1 MSLLHGKVKKRKA
14 VQAAKGKVA
23 RKQAG
28 SSRCQLQA
36 RRPIIDVILSSSV
49 LSMDGDRR
57 RSAAITR
64 PHGGAA
70 PWRRLIAWLQLLL
83 KAFAHRYGELSR
95 WRPAFLLFV
104 AFLAERGLRRAYLS
118 WEESRL
124 RPRAAAAVTVQAAFR
139 GMAARRELSLRRRT
153 RAAKWSF
160 SCTDSVLPY
169 WGKKKAQW
177 RGRIAAWEFV
187 AARRAAVICQCAWRR
202 CAARR
207 QLGKLRLAR
216 AEKERAEEMCRLREM
231 VDVLQQAV
239 EDAEV
244 RVIAEREAAI
254 KAIAEAP
261 PVIKEIIVKVEDT
274 EKVDSLATEV
284 GRLKDLLGAEMKATF
299 DAKKA
304 VAEAEL
310 RNERLAR
317 LLGVEEVKNR
327 QLQESLK
334 RMEMKASDLEEENRK
349 LREAVASVPYVRLP
363 SNVDRDDPD
372 LQPTSENE
380 NENEN
385 ENEKAVYCEVKPMI
399 VDRGV
404 DIHDNNSQLY
414 GLNDPEAEKQQQELL
429 IKCIS
434 EDLGFSNGR
443 PIAAYL
449 IYRCLI
455 HWKSFEEDRTTVFDR
470 IIQKISAAIE
480 ARDNN
485 ETLAYWLS
493 NSCTLLLLLQRTLK
507 VNGAAA
513 LARQRR
519 RASPLKTPLENQAFN
534 HPDRP
539 VPDGRLVGGLG
550 EICQVEAKYPAIAFK
565 QQLTALLEKVYGII
579 RHNLKKE
586 LSPLLGLCI
595 QAPRT
600 FVVSPRGSS
609 QGTDLAQQASMAHWQ
624 SIIKI
629 LTNSLNIL
637 KSNYVPPFLICK
649 LFTQVFSFINVQL
662 FNSLLLRRE
671 CCSFSNGEYVKAG
684 LDELEHWCHWLTEEY
699 AGSSWDELKHIRQAV
714 ALLILEE
721 KHKKSLKEIT
731 DDFCPALSMQQLYRI
746 STMYCDDKYGTLGI
760 PQDVVSS
767 MRTKMV
773 QQGSSSP
780 SAQDDINSFLL
791 DDDFS
796 IPFSIDD
803 IARLMINIDI
813 ADMDLPPLIQEN
825 KGSILNP

>member
-1 MSLLHGKVKKRKA
+1 
-14 VQAAKGKVA
+14 
-23 RKQAG
+23 
-28 SSRCQLQA
+28 
-36 RRPIIDVILSSSV
+36 
-49 LSMDGDRR
+49 
-57 RSAAITR
+57 
-64 PHGGAA
+64 
-70 PWRRLIAWLQLLL
+70 
-83 KAFAHRYGELSR
+83 
-95 WRPAFLLFV
+95 
-104 AFLAERGLRRAYLS
+104 
-118 WEESRL
+118 
-124 RPRAAAAVTVQAAFR
+124 
-139 GMAARRELSLRRRT
+139 
-153 RAAKWSF
+153 
-160 SCTDSVLPY
+160 
-169 WGKKKAQW
+169 
-177 RGRIAAWEFV
+177 
-187 AARRAAVICQCAWRR
+187 
-202 CAARR
+202 
-207 QLGKLRLAR
+207 
-216 AEKERAEEMCRLREM
+216 M

-244 RVIAEREAAI
+244 RVIAERDAAK

-261 PVIKEIIVKVEDT
+261 PVIKEIVVQVEDT
-274 EKVDSLATEV
+274 AKVDSLTTEV

-304 VAEAEL
+304 LSEAEL
-310 RNERLAR
+310 RNEKLAR
-317 LLGVEEVKNR
+317 LLGVEEMKNK
-327 QLQESLK
+327 QLQDSLK
-334 RMEMKASDLEEENRK
+334 RMEVKASDLEEENRK
-349 LREAVASVPYVRLP
+349 LREAVTSVPYVRLP
-363 SNVDRDDPD
+363 SNVNCDDPD
-372 LQPTSENE
+372 IQLTPENE
-380 NENEN
+380 DDNDNES
-385 ENEKAVYCEVKPMI
+385 EKAVYCEVKPMI

-404 DIHDNNSQLY
+404 DIHENNSQLP
-414 GLNDPEAEKQQQELL
+414 GMTDPEAEKQQQELL

-434 EDLGFSNGR
+434 EDLGFSIGR

-470 IIQKISAAIE
+470 IIQKISSAIE
-480 ARDNN
+480 ARENN

-507 VNGAAA
+507 INGAAA

-519 RASPLKTPLENQAFN
+519 RTSPLKTPQENQTPN

-539 VPDGRLVGGLG
+539 VSDGRLVGGLG
-550 EICQVEAKYPAIAFK
+550 EVCQVEAKYPALAFK

-600 FVVSPRGSS
+600 FVVSPRGSCS

-629 LTNSLNIL
+629 LTNSLNTL

-649 LFTQVFSFINVQL
+649 LFTQLFSFINVQL

-671 CCSFSNGEYVKAG
+671 CCSFSNGEYVKSG
-684 LDELEHWCHWLTEEY
+684 LDELEHWCFWLTEEY

-721 KHKKSLKEIT
+721 KHNKSLKEIT
-731 DDFCPALSMQQLYRI
+731 DNYCPSLSMQQLYRI
-746 STMYCDDKYGTLGI
+746 STMYCDDKHGTLGI
-760 PQDVVSS
+760 PPEVVSS

-773 QQGSSSP
+773 QQGSNSP

-803 IARLMINIDI
+803 IAKLMVHIDV
-813 ADMDLPPLIQEN
+813 ADMDLPSLIQEN
-825 KGSILNP
+825 KGSTFEPLK

>member
-1 MSLLHGKVKKRKA
+1 MSLLHGKVKNRREEEGSAA
-14 VQAAKGKVA
+14 VQEKGKTRVE
-23 RKQAG
+23 RNLIKVKVKLG
-28 SSRCQLQA
+28 RL
-36 RRPIIDVILSSSV
+36 
-49 LSMDGDRR
+49 LSMDGDRSR
-57 RSAAITR
+57 RSAAAITR
-64 PHGGAA
+64 PPSHGGPA
-70 PWRRLIAWLQLLL
+70 WRRMIAWIQLL
-83 KAFAHRYGELSR
+83 KVFVQRYGEVAR
-95 WRPAFLLFV
+95 WRTAFLLFL
-104 AFLAERGLRRAYLS
+104 ALLAERGLRRAYLS
-118 WEESRL
+118 W
-124 RPRAAAAVTVQAAFR
+124 
-139 GMAARRELSLRRRT
+139 
-153 RAAKWSF
+153 
-160 SCTDSVLPY
+160 
-169 WGKKKAQW
+169 
-177 RGRIAAWEFV
+177 
-187 AARRAAVICQCAWRR
+187 
-202 CAARR
+202 
-207 QLGKLRLAR
+207 
-216 AEKERAEEMCRLREM
+216 KELREM

-244 RVIAEREAAI
+244 RVIAEREAAK

-261 PVIKEIIVKVEDT
+261 PVIKEIVVQVVDT
-274 EKVDSLATEV
+274 DKVDSLAAEV
-284 GRLKDLLGAEMKATF
+284 ARLKDLLGAEMKATF

-310 RNERLAR
+310 RNEKLAR

-334 RMEMKASDLEEENRK
+334 RMEMKASDLEEENQK
-349 LREAVASVPYVRLP
+349 LRGAVASVPYVRLP
-363 SNVDRDDPD
+363 SNVNRDDPD
-372 LQPTSENE
+372 LEPTPENE
-380 NENEN
+380 DENEN

-404 DIHDNNSQLY
+404 DIHENNSQLP

-434 EDLGFSNGR
+434 EDLGFSIGR

-493 NSCTLLLLLQRTLK
+493 NSCTLLLLLQKTLK
-507 VNGAAA
+507 INGAAA

-519 RASPLKTPLENQAFN
+519 RASPLKTPQENQAPN
-534 HPDRP
+534 HPDRSP

-550 EICQVEAKYPAIAFK
+550 EVCQVEAKYPALAFK

-600 FVVSPRGSS
+600 FVVSPRGSGA

-629 LTNSLNIL
+629 LTNSLNVL

-649 LFTQVFSFINVQL
+649 LFTQLFSFINVQL

-684 LDELEHWCHWLTEEY
+684 LDELEHWCFWLTEEY

-721 KHKKSLKEIT
+721 KHSKSLKEIT
-731 DDFCPALSMQQLYRI
+731 DEYCPALSMQQLYRI
-746 STMYCDDKYGTLGI
+746 GTMYCDDKYGTLGI
-760 PQDVVSS
+760 PPEVCDSNTFQTRTFTRFIFFTSWTKQSKLQVVSS

-773 QQGSSSP
+773 QQGSNSP
-780 SAQDDINSFLL
+780 STQDDINSFLL

-803 IARLMINIDI
+803 IAKLMVHIDI

-825 KGSILNP
+825 KGSPHLMP

>member
-1 MSLLHGKVKKRKA
+1 MVLRALQRWEASLASTPPSCRTPTPQHHGHDVFFS
-14 VQAAKGKVA
+14 VQPKE
-23 RKQAG
+23 
-28 SSRCQLQA
+28 
-36 RRPIIDVILSSSV
+36 
-49 LSMDGDRR
+49 
-57 RSAAITR
+57 T
-64 PHGGAA
+64 
-70 PWRRLIAWLQLLL
+70 
-83 KAFAHRYGELSR
+83 
-95 WRPAFLLFV
+95 
-104 AFLAERGLRRAYLS
+104 
-118 WEESRL
+118 
-124 RPRAAAAVTVQAAFR
+124 
-139 GMAARRELSLRRRT
+139 
-153 RAAKWSF
+153 
-160 SCTDSVLPY
+160 
-169 WGKKKAQW
+169 QW
-177 RGRIAAWEFV
+177 RSHTAAWDYLTT
-187 AARRAAVICQCAWRR
+187 RRAALICQCSWRR

-216 AEKERAEEMCRLREM
+216 IEKETAEEMCRLREM

-244 RVIAEREAAI
+244 RVIAEREAAK

-261 PVIKEIIVKVEDT
+261 PVIKEKVVLVEDA
-274 EKVDSLATEV
+274 EKVNWLTAEV

-304 VAEAEL
+304 HAEAEL
-310 RNERLAR
+310 RNEKLAR
-317 LLGVEEVKNR
+317 LLGVEEVKNN
-327 QLQESLK
+327 QLQDSLK
-334 RMEMKASDLEEENRK
+334 RMEVKASDLDEENRM
-349 LREAVASVPYVRLP
+349 LRQAIASMPAIRSQ
-363 SNVDRDDPD
+363 SNGNRDAAD
-372 LQPTSENE
+372 LQVTP
-380 NENEN
+380 

-399 VDRGV
+399 VDRGL
-404 DIHDNNSQLY
+404 DIHENNAQLP
-414 GLNDPEAEKQQQELL
+414 GSNDPEAEKQQELL

-434 EDLGFSNGR
+434 EDLGFSIGK

-455 HWKSFEEDRTTVFDR
+455 HWRSFEEDRTVVFDR
-470 IIQKISAAIE
+470 IIQKIGAAIE

-485 ETLAYWLS
+485 DTLSYWLS

-507 VNGAAA
+507 INGAAA

-519 RASPLKTPLENQAFN
+519 RTSPLKMPQENQAPN

-539 VPDGRLVGGLG
+539 IPDGRLVSGLA
-550 EICQVEAKYPAIAFK
+550 EVYQVEAKYPALAFK

-586 LSPLLGLCI
+586 LSPLLSLCI

-600 FVVSPRGSS
+600 FVVSPRGSCS

-629 LTNSLNIL
+629 LTNSLNVL

-684 LDELEHWCHWLTEEY
+684 LDEIEHWCFWLTEEY

-721 KHKKSLKEIT
+721 KHKSLKEIT
-731 DDFCPALSMQQLYRI
+731 DDYCPALSMQQLYRI
-746 STMYCDDKYGTLGI
+746 STMYCDDKYGTVGI
-760 PQDVVSS
+760 PPEVVSS

-773 QQGSSSP
+773 EGSSSP
-780 SAQDDINSFLL
+780 SVQDDINSFLL

-803 IARLMINIDI
+803 IANLMVHIDI

-825 KGSILNP
+825 KGSTFEPLE

>member
-1 MSLLHGKVKKRKA
+1 
-14 VQAAKGKVA
+14 
-23 RKQAG
+23 
-28 SSRCQLQA
+28 
-36 RRPIIDVILSSSV
+36 
-49 LSMDGDRR
+49 MDGDREVFV
-57 RSAAITR
+57 
-64 PHGGAA
+64 
-70 PWRRLIAWLQLLL
+70 Q
-83 KAFAHRYGELSR
+83 RYGEVAR
-95 WRPAFLLFV
+95 WRTAFLLFL
-104 AFLAERGLRRAYLS
+104 ALLAERGLRRAYLS
-118 WEESRL
+118 A
-124 RPRAAAAVTVQAAFR
+124 RAAAAALIQARWRAR
-139 GMAARRELSLRRRT
+139 AAAREH
-153 RAAKWSF
+153 AA
-160 SCTDSVLPY
+160 
-169 WGKKKAQW
+169 A
-177 RGRIAAWEFV
+177 
-187 AARRAAVICQCAWRR
+187 
-202 CAARR
+202 
-207 QLGKLRLAR
+207 
-216 AEKERAEEMCRLREM
+216 
-231 VDVLQQAV
+231 
-239 EDAEV
+239 
-244 RVIAEREAAI
+244 REAAK

-261 PVIKEIIVKVEDT
+261 PVIREIVVQVVDT
-274 EKVDSLATEV
+274 EKVDSLAAEV
-284 GRLKDLLGAEMKATF
+284 ARLKDLLGAEMKATF

-310 RNERLAR
+310 RNEKLAR

-334 RMEMKASDLEEENRK
+334 RMEMKASDLEEENQK
-349 LREAVASVPYVRLP
+349 LRGAVASVPYVRLP
-363 SNVDRDDPD
+363 SNVNRDDPD
-372 LQPTSENE
+372 LEPTPENE
-380 NENEN
+380 DEN

-404 DIHDNNSQLY
+404 DIHENNSQLP

-434 EDLGFSNGR
+434 EDLGFSIGR

-493 NSCTLLLLLQRTLK
+493 NSCTLLLLLQKTLK
-507 VNGAAA
+507 INGAAA

-519 RASPLKTPLENQAFN
+519 RASPLKTPQENQAPN
-534 HPDRP
+534 HPDRSP

-550 EICQVEAKYPAIAFK
+550 EVCQVEAKYPALAFK

-600 FVVSPRGSS
+600 FVVSPRGSGA

-629 LTNSLNIL
+629 LTNSLNVL

-649 LFTQVFSFINVQL
+649 LFTQLFSFINVQL

-684 LDELEHWCHWLTEEY
+684 LDELEHWCFWLTEEY

-721 KHKKSLKEIT
+721 KHNKSLKEIT
-731 DDFCPALSMQQLYRI
+731 DEYCPALSMQQLYRI

-760 PQDVVSS
+760 PPEVVSS

-773 QQGSSSP
+773 QQGSNSP
-780 SAQDDINSFLL
+780 STQDDINSFLL

-803 IARLMINIDI
+803 IAKLMVHIDI

-825 KGSILNP
+825 KGSPHLMP